1 MSTPTRFTNGVT
13 SAKKT
18 EALGDVGI
26 GLFNPLKWQVYF
38 NDFHAYSADD
48 WLETVVDTD
57 TDGNNARTIDA
68 TAGGVL
74 NIANDNNAADSTN
87 LRLGGDSGAE
97 QFLLT
102 TGKKAVIGAK
112 FSSTDVD
119 KNFLA
124 IGLVEGTDVDLQG
137 GLPNDHVV
145 IRVDTADANVDVSVS
160 KDGTATTEAAV
171 TTVSDYAEGTND
183 LTEVILSY
191 NGDDEIKVFVDGAH
205 SATMVTDNWPDN
217 EELGLAMEIHNSDG
231 AADAMAVD
239 WVLVA
244 VER

>member
-1 MSTPTRFTNGVT
+1 MANPTRYTSGV
-13 SAKKT
+13 SSERNAP
-18 EALGDVGI
+18 LSDVGF
-26 GLFNPLKWQVYF
+26 GVFNPRKWHMYF
-38 NDFHAYSADD
+38 NDFNAYSADD

-57 TDGNNARTIDA
+57 VDGADTRTIDG

-74 NIANDNNAADSTN
+74 NILNNDNAADSTN

-97 QFLLT
+97 QFLFP

-119 KNFLA
+119 KNYLA
-124 IGLVEGTDVDLQG
+124 VALVEGTDVDFQG
-137 GLPNDHVV
+137 GLPNDH
-145 IRVDTADANVDVSVS
+145 IAIEVDSANAEIDISVS
-160 KDGTATTEAAV
+160 KDGTATTQTNV
-171 TTVSDYAEGTND
+171 GTLSDYSEGTNN
-183 LTEVILSY
+183 LTEVILYY
-191 NGDDEIKVFVDGAH
+191 NGSDEVQVWVDGAKQ
-205 SATMVTDNWPDN
+205 ATLSTDNWPDD
-217 EELGLAMEIHNSDG
+217 EAMGLGIEIHNSDA

>member
-1 MSTPTRFTNGVT
+1 MATSRLPNGLSLDGPAARFANLGVP
-13 SAKKT
+13 
-18 EALGDVGI
+18 I
-26 GLFNPLKWQVYF
+26 PINWQVYF

-57 TDGNNARTIDA
+57 TDAANARTIDA

-74 NIANDNNAADSTN
+74 NILLDNNAADSTN
-87 LRLGGDSGAE
+87 LQLGGTGAE
-97 QFLLT
+97 PFVLAP
-102 TGKKAVIGAK
+102 GKQWYFGAK

-124 IGLVEGTDVDLQG
+124 ISLCTTDTDLQG
-137 GLPNDHVV
+137 GLPNDNVT
-145 IRVDTADANVDVSVS
+145 IRVDGTDANIDVVLE
-160 KDGTATTEAAV
+160 KDNTATTEAAV
-171 TTVSDYAEGTND
+171 GTVSDYAEGTND
-183 LTEVILSY
+183 LTEVVLY
-191 NGDDEIKVFVDGAH
+191 GNGKGSVEVWVDGVKVTTLADTNVPDDEQ
-205 SATMVTDNWPDN
+205 
-217 EELGLAMEIHNSDG
+217 LALHIEIHNTDA